1 VTSSTLGGATSCSV
15 RSPLADGTEAD
26 QALLLVAAERAAG
39 ADCWR
44 VVGLLLLGSVV
55 VVVVVVVLGPPTL
68 CASSPPSTV
77 FEPEADH
84 PLLLGR
90 LTLGDALSPSSHN
103 PPWAQPSVP
112 AALS

>member
-55 VVVVVVVLGPPTL
+55 VVVVVLGPPTL
-68 CASSPPSTV
+68 RASSSPSTV

-90 LTLGDALSPSSHN
+90 LTLGDVLSPSSHN
-103 PPWAQPSVP
+103 SPWAQPSAP